1 MTPPQ
6 PTDGVR
12 RFFFGSF
19 FFAFLSHTHAT
30 SRLTDT
36 HMIPFRG
43 RVYMCVTINTTSSCH
58 PSKPR
63 STHPSLY
70 RRGVLCVCRSS
81 PLARCGRDNAPHR
94 FDETLSRPGQCPHT
108 NQPRLLQPIIAN
120 VRPTPGCV
128 QGLSSQTPAF
138 VLPTYVLAEQGPHGA
153 LHRISVRISVSVL
166 FRFYISFFV
175 SVSVYIVSVRQR
187 TLTNADDR

>member
-6 PTDGVR
+6 PTDEVR

-70 RRGVLCVCRSS
+70 RRGVLCVCVALRLGSDAAGITRRIDPS
-81 PLARCGRDNAPHR
+81 
-94 FDETLSRPGQCPHT
+94 EILSRLEQCRQA

-138 VLPTYVLAEQGPHGA
+138 VRPKNVLAEQA
-153 LHRISVRISVSVL
+153 LTVRCIAFRFVFR
-166 FRFYISFFV
+166 FRFYFGFIFRFSFRFILSA
-175 SVSVYIVSVRQR
+175 SVSER
-187 TLTNADDR
+187 

>member
-1 MTPPQ
+1 MQ
-6 PTDGVR
+6 PHGLQT
-12 RFFFGSF
+12 
-19 FFAFLSHTHAT
+19 HT
-30 SRLTDT
+30 
-36 HMIPFRG
+36 IPFRG

-138 VLPTYVLAEQGPHGA
+138 GPSEVRVSRARSSRCTASHFGSYFGFGFITVLY
-153 LHRISVRISVSVL
+153 
-166 FRFYISFFV
+166 FV
-175 SVSVYIVSVRQR
+175 FVSVYIVSVRQR